1 MKKGVLAGLGC
12 GALGIIGLIVL
23 ALIIGGMAYTFNNTA
38 VEYEADAKTA
48 WSDVESSY
56 QRRNDLIGSL
66 VKTVQGAADF
76 ERTTLREVIEARAKA
91 TSTTINAGDI
101 TPENMAQFQQA
112 QSGLSGA
119 LSRLL
124 VSVERYPD
132 IKANQNFLELQ
143 SQLEG
148 TENRINVA
156 RDRYNEK
163 VNIYDKHT
171 TKFPGKIFAS
181 WFGFG
186 EMTRYKAEAGSEKAP
201 EINFDFSKKE

>member
-1 MKKGVLAGLGC
+1 MKKWL
-12 GALGIIGLIVL
+12 IPLIVL
-23 ALIIGGMAYTFNNTA
+23 AVIAFGIYSWAVGFNNTA
-38 VEYEADAKTA
+38 VEHEADAKTA
-48 WSDVESSY
+48 WADVESSY
-56 QRRNDLIGSL
+56 QRRNDLIGNL

-91 TSTTINAGDI
+91 TSTTIDANNLTAD
-101 TPENMAQFQQA
+101 NMAQFQQA

-119 LSRLL
+119 LSKLL
-124 VSVERYPD
+124 VSVERYPEL
-132 IKANQNFLELQ
+132 KANQNFLELQ

-171 TKFPGKIFAS
+171 TKFPGKLLAGM
-181 WFGFG
+181 FGFE
-186 EMTRYKAEAGSEKAP
+186 EMPRYKADPGSENAP
-201 EINFDFSKKE
+201 DVDFDFK